1 MSFLGPEQFCLIF
14 IFTNLDEIFK
24 KFESNVYSC
33 GNQIAQICSAL
44 FEFMDF
50 QQLEFNSHTDVNGY
64 KPLRRVMFHNS
75 IVRTHINGLGIWK
88 KANKSKQRTLEENN
102 IIEGYENPH
111 RTVEILE
118 KNEEWKKSS
127 ERLER
132 ISKIIRYGCDNGS
145 VPSEGEW
152 TEMGHTIQTEII

>member
-1 MSFLGPEQFCLIF
+1 MLLDCSTVKNIKICGKER
-14 IFTNLDEIFK
+14 NLDPKEPVYLSSRIVDEIFK

-64 KPLRRVMFHNS
+64 KPLKRVMFHNS

-132 ISKIIRYGCDNGS
+132 ISKIIRYGC
-145 VPSEGEW
+145 
-152 TEMGHTIQTEII
+152 